1 MAKNKETFG
10 YTLTVAFVVCLVCAV
25 IVSTAAVALKPQ
37 QIINKALDKNNNV
50 LAAADLLGDY
60 TLKNVPA
67 DFVKTTFDDNVIVK
81 LVNIKTGKFVT
92 DMTDEEIEKYDQA
105 KAAKSA
111 EKLDKKIDIAQIKR
125 QADYAKIY
133 VINDANGNLDKV
145 VLPIH
150 GYGLWSTLYG
160 FIALEADLN
169 TVIGLGFY
177 AHAETPGLGGEVDS
191 DGFKDQWPGKKIFD
205 DAGVLK
211 IHVAKGGQAQDPMH
225 DIDGLSGATLTT
237 RGVDNLVKFWLGE
250 NGFASFIANLK
261 NGEA

>member
-10 YTLTVAFVVCLVCAV
+10 YTITVAFVVCLVCAV
-25 IVSTAAVALKPQ
+25 LVAGAAVALRPLQ
-37 QIINKALDKNNNV
+37 EVNKQLDKKKNV
-50 LAAADLLGDY
+50 LAAADLLGEH
-60 TLKNVPA
+60 TISNVPK
-67 DFVKTTFDDNVIVK
+67 VYVESTFDEKVIIK
-81 LVNIKTGKFVT
+81 LVDLESGKFDTSMSAEDVV
-92 DMTDEEIEKYDQA
+92 KYDQK

-125 QADYAKIY
+125 QAKLATVY
-133 VINDANGNLDKV
+133 VVNDANGNLEKV
-145 VLPIH
+145 ILPIH

-177 AHAETPGLGGEVDS
+177 AHLETPGLGGEVDS
-191 DGFKDQWPGKKIFD
+191 AAFKDQWPGKKIFND
-205 DAGVLK
+205 SGVLK
-211 IHVAKGGQAQDPMH
+211 IEVTKSGQAQDPMYQ
-225 DIDGLSGATLTT
+225 IDGLSGATLTT

-250 NGFASFIANLK
+250 YGFASFIANLK

>member
-10 YTLTVAFVVCLVCAV
+10 YTITVAFVVCLVCAV
-25 IVSTAAVALKPQ
+25 LVSVAAVALRPLQ
-37 QIINKALDKNNNV
+37 DINKQLDKKKNV
-50 LAAADLLGDY
+50 LAAADLLGEY
-60 TLKNVPA
+60 TISNAPNNYIE
-67 DFVKTTFDDNVIVK
+67 TTFDEKIIIK
-81 LVNIKTGKFVT
+81 LVDVASGKFDT
-92 DMTDEEIEKYDQA
+92 TKSPEEVMSYDQK

-125 QADYAKIY
+125 QAKLAIVY
-133 VINDANGNLDKV
+133 VVNDVDGNLEKV
-145 VLPIH
+145 ILPIH

-191 DGFKDQWPGKKIFD
+191 DAFKDQWPGKKIFD
-205 DAGVLK
+205 ETGVMR
-211 IHVAKGGQAQDPMH
+211 IEVTKGGQAQNPTH
-225 DIDGLSGATLTT
+225 QVDGLSGATLTT

-250 NGFASFIANLK
+250 NGFGSFIVNLK
-261 NGEA
+261 NGDA